1 MECIIYKKKFFIG
14 TFYRRF
20 NLEIEKWNLI
30 AYFMEKVKD
39 INILNIII
47 IGDFNDN
54 FNNLRIFKIND
65 IIKDL
70 GMI

>member
-1 MECIIYKKKFFIG
+1 MFYCFFN
-14 TFYRRF
+14 F
-20 NLEIEKWNLI
+20 EIEKWNLI
-30 AYFMEKVKD
+30 VYFMEKVKD